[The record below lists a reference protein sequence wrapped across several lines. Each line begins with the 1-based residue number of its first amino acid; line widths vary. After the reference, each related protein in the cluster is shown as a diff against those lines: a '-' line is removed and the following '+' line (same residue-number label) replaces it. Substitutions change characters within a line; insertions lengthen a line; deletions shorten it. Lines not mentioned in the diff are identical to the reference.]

1 MKNNDK
7 QLAEAFVGA
16 VEGKSEKE
24 VAQAASDL
32 VSLLVE
38 RNQTHR
44 MRNVID
50 AIDAVW
56 SERYGAAT
64 ITVATAH
71 PLSAT
76 VKKKLETVAQG
87 AEIRETVDPS
97 IIGGAKLRID
107 ERIIDGSVKGH
118 LEQLEKALQTA

>member
-7 QLAEAFVGA
+7 QLAEAFVSA
-16 VEGKSEKE
+16 VEGKSEKD
-24 VAQAASDL
+24 VAQAAADL
-32 VSLLVE
+32 VTLLAQ
-38 RNQTHR
+38 RNETHR
-44 MRNVID
+44 MRGVVD

-64 ITVATAH
+64 ITVEIAH
-71 PLSAT
+71 PLSST